1 MIYHTTYRNENS
13 SAEWVVFIHGAGG
26 SSSIWYKQI
35 NAFRKEFNLLLVDLR
50 GHGQTEVHEHLNTE
64 KEYTFESI
72 SQEVFDVIDHLKIEK
87 AHFIGVSLGTI
98 LIRKMIDM
106 DRNQIKS
113 IVMTGAIIR
122 LNRVSRFLIWA
133 GNILKN
139 SVPYLFL
146 YKLFAMVIMPRN
158 NHKKARE
165 IFIKEAKKL
174 KQSEFLRWFG
184 MTKTLNKEL
193 KSFEKETHLLPIL
206 FISGRQDHLFI
217 EDVKKMA
224 EREIN
229 GKIEIIEN
237 CGHVVNIEK
246 AELFN
251 EISIEFLLNQN
262 RTEY

>member
-50 GHGQTEVHEHLNTE
+50 GHGQTEVHEDINAQ
-64 KEYTFESI
+64 KEYSFHSI
-72 SQEVFDVIDHLKIEK
+72 SEEVFDVINHLKIEK

-106 DRNQIKS
+106 NRHQIES

-122 LNRVSRFLIWA
+122 LNRMSRFLIWA
-133 GNILKN
+133 GNVLKN

-146 YKLFAMVIMPRN
+146 YKLFAMVIMPRK

-165 IFIKEAKKL
+165 VFIKEAKKL
-174 KQSEFLRWFG
+174 KQSEFIRWFG

-193 KSFEKETHLLPIL
+193 KAFEKETHSVPIL

-224 EREIN
+224 DRELN
-229 GKIEIIEN
+229 GKLEIIEN

-251 EISIEFLLNQN
+251 ELSIEFLLNQN
-262 RTEY
+262 RLK

>member
-1 MIYHTTYRNENS
+1 MLHYATHININNN
-13 SAEWVVFIHGAGG
+13 AKWVVFIHGAGG

-35 NAFRKEFNLLLVDLR
+35 NSFRKEFNLLLVDLR
-50 GHGQTEVHEHLNTE
+50 GHGQTQVHEHINTE
-64 KEYTFESI
+64 KDYSFESI
-72 SQEVFDVIDHLKIEK
+72 SQEVFDVINHLKIEK
-87 AHFIGVSLGTI
+87 AHLVGVSLGTI

-106 DRNQIKS
+106 NRHQIQS
-113 IVMTGAIIR
+113 IIMTGTIIR
-122 LNRVSRFLIWA
+122 LNNLSCFLIWA

-139 SVPYLFL
+139 SVPYIFL
-146 YKLFAMVIMPRN
+146 YKLFAIVIMPRK

-193 KSFEKETHLLPIL
+193 KALGKEIHSIPTLY
-206 FISGRQDHLFI
+206 ISGRQDHLFI

-224 EREIN
+224 NREIN
-229 GKIEIIEN
+229 SKLVIIEN
-237 CGHVVNIEK
+237 CGHVVNIDK

-251 EISIEFLLNQN
+251 DHSIEFLLDQN
-262 RTEY
+262 